1 MKLYEALTATFAAVG
16 QDMSDVAIALISRDL
31 EQYQLKDVFVA
42 LSRCRKELRRV
53 ALADILDR
61 IPGGHPGSEEAW
73 GIVAKALTDER
84 VSIVWTDEISTAFG
98 AALNLQ
104 DDPVAARMAFKEVYT
119 RLVAESRDQ
128 SRPIVWR
135 PSLGQDAHGRESV
148 LLEAAEKGR
157 LTAHHVAK
165 LLPYRDAPHPR
176 ILALIG
182 EKPDQE
188 RLTA

>member
-31 EQYQLKDVFVA
+31 AQYPLKDVFAA
-42 LSRCRKELRRV
+42 LSRCRKELRRI

-61 IPGGHPGSEEAW
+61 IPGGHPGPEEAW
-73 GIVAKALTDER
+73 GIVAKALADER
-84 VSIVWTDEISTAFG
+84 VSIVWTDEISAAFV

-104 DDPVAARMAFKEVYT
+104 DDPVAARMAFKETYA

-128 SRPIVWR
+128 SKPIVWR
-135 PSLGQDAHGRESV
+135 ASLGHDPHGREAV
-148 LLEAAEKGR
+148 LIEAAEKGR
-157 LTAHHVAK
+157 LTAHYVAK

-182 EKPDQE
+182 EKPEQE